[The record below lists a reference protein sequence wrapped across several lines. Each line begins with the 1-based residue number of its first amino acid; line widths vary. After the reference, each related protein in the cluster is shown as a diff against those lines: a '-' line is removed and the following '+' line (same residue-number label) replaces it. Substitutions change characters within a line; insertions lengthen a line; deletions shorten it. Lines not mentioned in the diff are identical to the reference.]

1 MTAWPTPVG
10 TTGGPKSA
18 AGPHAF
24 TLIEIL
30 VVITIFMILM
40 GLTIGSVVRAPKVNR
55 MIASEQAIADCIR
68 QARHTARTT
77 GQPVVLLL
85 KRNERSIG
93 GLVRTTLWSR
103 ISGWPAPQPVAPAT
117 LPGRTGDGLWLP
129 EAFDQTDHTNEILAG
144 DPVLDRNTRLA
155 RGVVT
160 PSQGIPTLLLSL
172 NVRLPVAG
180 PAAGMAQPLVH
191 VGKDVPGND
200 ADFASIDNSLFGLA
214 VVRADDV
221 VANANTNLNTR
232 AGLRRP
238 VTPTWEILGWIRD
251 SGNQY
256 EVSSILDVPTGAT
269 RVEANQAL
277 LKLAG
282 GADDPSSMGF
292 DIAAPL
298 VGGQWCELSLLFD
311 GTRLV
316 LYRDGR
322 RVGEKAVTIT
332 NLYDAQGPERV
343 YIGVLKA
350 PLGTGPAAYVA
361 PQALT
366 IDDVRLER
374 LGHEMIGTLPAGVTL
389 GQAECRIT
397 CHPEGR
403 VEVNAAEGGEI
414 TLTSESGENALISI
428 DVAGSVR
435 SVAAAT
441 GTTAELPP

>member
-1 MTAWPTPVG
+1 MTALPTPVG
-10 TTGGPKSA
+10 TIGGPASVV
-18 AGPHAF
+18 GRHAF

-30 VVITIFMILM
+30 IVITIFMILM

-93 GLVRTTLWSR
+93 GLVRTTLWSKTGSWPVP
-103 ISGWPAPQPVAPAT
+103 IVSGTASDP

-129 EAFDQTDHTNEILAG
+129 EAFNPADFPGRANEILAG
-144 DPVLDRNTRLA
+144 NPVLDRNTRLA
-155 RGVVT
+155 RGVISA
-160 PSQGIPTLLLSL
+160 SQGPPTLLLSL
-172 NVRLPVAG
+172 SVRLPIAG
-180 PAAGMAQPLVH
+180 EAGGDAQPLVH
-191 VGKDVPGND
+191 VGKHVEGSDPTFG
-200 ADFASIDNSLFGLA
+200 SIDQSLFGLM
-214 VVRADDV
+214 VMRADDGILNPTPAQLAARM
-221 VANANTNLNTR
+221 ANR
-232 AGLRRP
+232 SP
-238 VTPTWEILGWIRD
+238 VTPTWEILGWVRDAGIR
-251 SGNQY
+251 Y

-269 RVEANQAL
+269 RVEGDQAL

-282 GADDPSSMGF
+282 GADDLSSKGF

-298 VGGQWCELSLLFD
+298 VGGQWCGLSLLFD

-322 RVGEKAVTIT
+322 RIGEKAVTIT
-332 NLYDAQGPERV
+332 GLYDAQGPERV

-350 PLGTGPAAYVA
+350 QLGTGPAAYIA

-366 IDDVRLER
+366 VDDVRLER
-374 LGHEMIGTLPAGVTL
+374 LGHEMIGLDE
-389 GQAECRIT
+389 AERRIT

-403 VEVNAAEGGEI
+403 VEVDAAAGGQF
-414 TLTSESGENALISI
+414 TLTSDSGENALISV
-428 DVAGSVR
+428 DAAGSVR
-435 SVAAAT
+435 SAAAAT